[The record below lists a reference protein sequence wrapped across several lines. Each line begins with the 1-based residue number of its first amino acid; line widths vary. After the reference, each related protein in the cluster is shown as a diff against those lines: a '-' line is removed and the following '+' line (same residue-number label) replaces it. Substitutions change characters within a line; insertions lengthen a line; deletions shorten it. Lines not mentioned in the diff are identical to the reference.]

1 MIRSMTAFGRAKRE
15 GTDKDITVE
24 IRSVNSRYFDFS
36 ARLPREYTFM
46 EDRIRTYV
54 QKNAAARGKV
64 EVSVTLVRHGAA
76 VALVR
81 PDLGLAKGYLRALN
95 ELSETFGIPNDVT
108 VTRLAENR
116 DIFLYE
122 KPEEDMEAAWNEIA
136 EVLKEAVAAYVAVK
150 TAEGA
155 RTEEDLLSKLSRV
168 RELSEKVAVLSEEDK
183 KGYRDRL
190 EARLRQV
197 LSDGKITVDE
207 QRILTECAIFAD
219 KVAVDEEIARLG
231 SHFEAFTAILQAGE
245 PAGRKLDFLMQEMN
259 RETNTIG
266 SKCNSAE
273 IARVVVDMK
282 CELEKIREQIQ
293 NIE

>member
-15 GTDKDITVE
+15 GAEKDITVE

-36 ARLPREYTFM
+36 VRLPREYTFM
-46 EDRIRTYV
+46 EDRIRAYV
-54 QKNAAARGKV
+54 QKNGAARGKV
-64 EVSVTLVRHGAA
+64 EVSVGVARHTAA
-76 VALVR
+76 AATVR
-81 PDLGLAKGYLRALN
+81 PDLGLAAGYLAAYR
-95 ELSETFGIPNDVT
+95 ELSEAFSLQNDIT
-108 VTRLAENR
+108 VGRLAENR

-122 KPEEDMEAAWNEIA
+122 KAEEDMEAAWG
-136 EVLKEAVAAYVAVK
+136 EVLPVLTEAVDAYVAAK

-155 RTEEDLLSKLSRV
+155 RTEEDLLAKLARV
-168 RELSEKVAVLSEEDK
+168 KELAAKVAVLSEEDK

-197 LSDGKITVDE
+197 LSDGKITIDE
-207 QRILTECAIFAD
+207 QRILPECAIFAD
-219 KVAVDEEIARLG
+219 KVAVDEEIARLS
-231 SHFEAFTAILQAGE
+231 SHFESFMTILAAGE